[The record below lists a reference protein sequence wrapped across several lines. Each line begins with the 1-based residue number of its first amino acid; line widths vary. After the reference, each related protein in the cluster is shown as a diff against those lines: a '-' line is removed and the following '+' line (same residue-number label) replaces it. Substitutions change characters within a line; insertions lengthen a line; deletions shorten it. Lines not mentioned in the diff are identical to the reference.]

1 MIKFYYLATATMP
14 DLSFDCSLRWF
25 WAFFMVM
32 CLRLAESI
40 DWSLDLLVKVSFWT
54 SSVEAMVSLV
64 VLIRE
69 DLRYS
74 ISMEELLKS
83 LADAVASLSIWLRCG
98 E

>member
-1 MIKFYYLATATMP
+1 
-14 DLSFDCSLRWF
+14 
-25 WAFFMVM
+25 MVM

>member
-1 MIKFYYLATATMP
+1 
-14 DLSFDCSLRWF
+14 
-25 WAFFMVM
+25 MVM
-32 CLRLAESI
+32 CLRVDESI

>member
-1 MIKFYYLATATMP
+1 
-14 DLSFDCSLRWF
+14 
-25 WAFFMVM
+25 MVM
-32 CLRLAESI
+32 CLSLAESI
-40 DWSLDLLVKVSFWT
+40 DWSLDLLVNVSFWT

-69 DLRYS
+69 DLRWS